1 MRVVKERVLLANV
14 LVVED
19 NPSIGLVIEL
29 ALTDEG
35 HHVELRQNALDGL
48 SIMQNAPVPDLVLT
62 NLRLPGMNGRDFVL
76 KMRSDHRLQGV
87 PVVIITGSI
96 PETNILPNADLY
108 QGLLLKP
115 FDLDDLTDTVLRLT
129 S

>member
-1 MRVVKERVLLANV
+1 MANV

-35 HHVELRQNALDGL
+35 HHVELLKNALDGL
-48 SIMQNAPVPDLVLT
+48 SIMQNAQVPDLVLT
-62 NLRLPGMNGRDFVL
+62 DLRLPGMNGRDFVL

-96 PETNILPNADLY
+96 PEPKILPNSDQY

-115 FDLDDLTDTVLRLT
+115 FDLDDLTDTVSRLT